1 MKLALDQHAKKM
13 TLATLL
19 LGFLMIPLNAMAAGL
34 MPFILGNPSS
44 ESTVKA
50 ASEKV
55 QQALKENGFN
65 VVGSYSPTQ
74 NSNVIVVTN
83 TQLKKIAGLSKH
95 GGFGAME
102 RVAVTSK
109 AGKIEVSYTNPTY
122 LWNIYRMKG
131 DITSIQSSMEKA
143 LGKQS
148 EFGADKGISADDL
161 RDYHYKMM
169 MPYFDDGD
177 EVAEYDSY
185 QQAVNAVENGLI
197 AKLANSQKVYR
208 IDLPGK
214 NVTVFGVALNYKVA
228 ADKNIAKQIDLS
240 GHSHAAHFPYEILV
254 DGDEVMALNGK
265 FRIAINWPS
274 LSMMGSG
281 SFMSI
286 SGAPDDIKD
295 ALTAVANNQKIE
307 KDSDSLL

>member
-1 MKLALDQHAKKM
+1 MKLAFNLHAKKM

-19 LGFLMIPLNAMAAGL
+19 FSFLIIPLNAMAAGL

-44 ESTVKA
+44 ENTVKA
-50 ASEKV
+50 ASEKA

-65 VVGSYSPTQ
+65 VIGSYSPAAD
-74 NSNVIVVTN
+74 SHVIVVTN
-83 TQLKKIAGLSKH
+83 AKLKKIAGQSKH

-102 RVAVTSK
+102 RVAITNK

-131 DITSIQSSMEKA
+131 DIAPIQTAMEKA

-148 EFGADKGISADDL
+148 QFGADEGMSADDL

-169 MPYFDDGD
+169 MPYFDDED
-177 EVAEYDSY
+177 ELAEYDSY
-185 QQAVNAVENGLI
+185 QQAVNAVENGLK

-214 NVTVFGVALNYKVA
+214 EVSVFGVALNYKA
-228 ADKNIAKQIDLS
+228 ASDKNIAKQIDQS

-274 LSMMGSG
+274 LSMMGSN

-286 SGAPDDIKD
+286 SSAPDDIKD
-295 ALTAVANNQKIE
+295 ALTAVANNKKIE